1 MSALEKERPL
11 AYIPP
16 HNDEA
21 ERSVLGSMFLDPKAV
36 FIALER
42 LIPEDFYSVRNR
54 QIFGAMGELSESGIP
69 VDTVT
74 VVDRL
79 ERLGQLTGADDT
91 IYVADLAAAVP
102 SASNIN
108 HYIEIVEKK
117 SVLRALIAAGNEIAR
132 SAVESSDSAE
142 SIVNR
147 AGDLIYEIAV
157 KRRRD
162 SLEHIKGALLE
173 GYKLIGDAMKNDRGM
188 LGLPTGFSLLDTMLS
203 GLQGG
208 QLIVVAGRPGM
219 GKTSFALNIAQHIAV
234 KEDTPVAIFSLE
246 MSREQ
251 LAVRMLCS
259 EAHVDNQKTRKGN
272 LSNQDLD
279 NLADAVSVLE
289 RTPLYIDDSPTITVM
304 EMLAKARRLKQE
316 KNLGLVIIDYL
327 QLMTGKERR
336 ENRQQEI
343 SGMTRSLKIM
353 AKEIGV
359 PVMVLSQ
366 LSRASEKRDDKKPML
381 SDLRESG
388 SIEQDA
394 DVVLFIHRDNYYNP
408 DADAVSQ
415 IIVAK
420 QRSGPTGSVNVGWAA
435 GETQFR
441 ELDYHS
447 DADAM

>member
-1 MSALEKERPL
+1 MSAVERERPI

-16 HNDEA
+16 HNAEA

-42 LIPEDFYSVRNR
+42 LIPEDFYSMHNR
-54 QIFGAMGELSESGIP
+54 QVFAAMGELSEAGIP

-79 ERLGQLTGADDT
+79 ERMGQLQSADDT
-91 IYVADLAAAVP
+91 IYVADLASAVP
-102 SASNIN
+102 SASNIA
-108 HYIEIVEKK
+108 HYIGIVEQKA
-117 SVLRALIAAGNEIAR
+117 VLRALIAAGNDIIR
-132 SAVESSDSAE
+132 DSAACE
-142 SIVNR
+142 DAAEEIVNR
-147 AGDLIYEIAV
+147 AGDLIYQIAV

-162 SLEHIKGALLE
+162 SLEHIKSALLE
-173 GYKLIGDAMKNDRGM
+173 GYKLIGEAMKNDRGM
-188 LGLPTGFSLLDTMLS
+188 LGIPTGFSHLDTMLS

-234 KEDTPVAIFSLE
+234 KEDIPVAIFSLE

-259 EAHVDNQKTRKGN
+259 EAHVDNQKTRTGD
-272 LSNQDLD
+272 LSNMDLD
-279 NLADAVSVLE
+279 NLADAVDILE
-289 RTPLYIDDSPTITVM
+289 KTPLFIDDSPTITVM

-316 KNLGLVIIDYL
+316 RNLGLVIIDYL

-366 LSRASEKRDDKKPML
+366 LSRANEKRDDKKPLL

-394 DVVLFIHRDNYYNP
+394 DVVLFIHRENYYNP
-408 DADAVSQ
+408 EADAVSQ

-420 QRSGPTGSVNVGWAA
+420 QRSGPTGTVNVGWKAS
-435 GETQFR
+435 ETQFR

-447 DADAM
+447 DADAI